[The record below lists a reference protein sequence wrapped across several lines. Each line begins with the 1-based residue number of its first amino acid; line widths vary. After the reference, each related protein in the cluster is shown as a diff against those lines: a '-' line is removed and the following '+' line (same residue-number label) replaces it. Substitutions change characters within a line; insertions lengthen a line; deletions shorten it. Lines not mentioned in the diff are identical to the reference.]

1 MALNQEFWLQQ
12 KRREASWQLI
22 LIPYCWAIE
31 VTFRQS
37 GLPKEAGSGTR
48 ATMGAFETAP
58 VCTALG
64 AAHAAAADGCPTAH
78 RRNVPRS
85 ALRSGASAERT
96 EMRRSLCR
104 RRHGRM
110 PDRMPRP
117 GHGRSLVACP
127 QKAFGEILHT
137 SAACIARAAL
147 QGQYIQLSHTMTG
160 TPMTRL
166 CRLSLTASP

>member
-110 PDRMPRP
+110 PHFRRLHRSRCSARP
-117 GHGRSLVACP
+117 IHPAEPHNDWNSDDEALPIVAD
-127 QKAFGEILHT
+127 
-137 SAACIARAAL
+137 CI
-147 QGQYIQLSHTMTG
+147 SMTC
-160 TPMTRL
+160 
-166 CRLSLTASP
+166 CRVRR